1 MSIDDYFK
9 VANIC
14 SSLRKRCE
22 LLEFELK
29 TVLEFQ
35 TNKLLENTTS
45 KSKSKITAEITKK
58 EKLVNEYIDNLILK
72 RLDTH

>member
-1 MSIDDYFK
+1 MSIDDYMK

-14 SSLRKRCE
+14 LSLRKRCE

-45 KSKSKITAEITKK
+45 KSKSKITTEITKK

-72 RLDTH
+72 RLDT